1 MARLL
6 ARETCARWTPIRG
19 ARTHLSRG
27 AVHPIR
33 SAHRQV
39 PGPHGPVTD
48 LVSSA
53 VNCGPLAT
61 RLLRR
66 RDQHLGF
73 EAKHPGHRME
83 TLLSTRGKE
92 VVVLKNTGGK
102 RGTRLGGRGRRGS
115 TQLPGSPA
123 RKVAPK
129 SDNQLTY
136 QVYTIKY
143 KFFIVLLL
151 RCDQYPHVSQN
162 YHLLILT

>member
-115 TQLPGSPA
+115 TQLPGSPG
-123 RKVAPK
+123 PK
-129 SDNQLTY
+129 SDNVSPVFT
-136 QVYTIKY
+136 
-143 KFFIVLLL
+143 
-151 RCDQYPHVSQN
+151 PHSDPF
-162 YHLLILT
+162 LGDMARP

>member
-1 MARLL
+1 MAD
-6 ARETCARWTPIRG
+6 
-19 ARTHLSRG
+19 
-27 AVHPIR
+27 
-33 SAHRQV
+33 Q
-39 PGPHGPVTD
+39 
-48 LVSSA
+48 VSSA

-123 RKVAPK
+123 RKVTTEVP
-129 SDNQLTY
+129 Y
-136 QVYTIKY
+136 
-143 KFFIVLLL
+143 LLHTVVETEAEPA
-151 RCDQYPHVSQN
+151 CDQP
-162 YHLLILT
+162 LGAR